1 MSWEVEYL
9 PEVDEDLKKIDGSQ
23 IKMIYKAINKVSLNP
38 MPNYL
43 GGYGKP
49 LGNHNT
55 ADLSGFCKIKLKSIG
70 LRIVYKTIVT
80 DTKMVIIVIGAREDE
95 EVYEEALKRIL
106 KHKL

>member
-1 MSWEVEYL
+1 MNWKIIYL
-9 PEVDEDLKKIDGSQ
+9 PEAYEDLEKLDGSQ
-23 IKMIYKAINKVSLNP
+23 SKMVDKAITKVSLNP
-38 MPNYL
+38 LPNYL

-55 ADLSGFCKIKLKSIG
+55 DDLSGFCKIKLKSIG
-70 LRIVYKTIVT
+70 LRIVYKAIIT
-80 DTKMVIIVIGAREDE
+80 DTKMVIIVIGARADE